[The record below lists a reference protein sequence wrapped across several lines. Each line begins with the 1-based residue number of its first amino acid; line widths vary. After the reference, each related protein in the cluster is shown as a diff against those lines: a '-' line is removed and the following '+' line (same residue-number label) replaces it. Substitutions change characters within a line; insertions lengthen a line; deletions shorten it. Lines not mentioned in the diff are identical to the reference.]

1 MALIMILK
9 DPKRLVVVEDSESVR
24 EAIVF
29 ALRKSGF
36 EVLTASNG
44 LEATAIMNEKKV
56 DLLLTDYH
64 MPEMNGLELI
74 RWVRGNEQYRRLPVL
89 VLTTEGQRD
98 VILHARAAGATGW
111 IHKPFTVEKLVQTI
125 RRFVR

>member
-1 MALIMILK
+1 MVLK
-9 DPKRLVVVEDSESVR
+9 NQKRLIVVEDSESVR

-29 ALRKSGF
+29 ALQRSGF
-36 EVLTASNG
+36 EVFTATNG
-44 LEATAIMNEKKV
+44 LEATVIMNEKKI

-74 RWVRGNEQYRRLPVL
+74 KWVRGNEQYRRLPVL

-98 VILHARAAGATGW
+98 VILDARNAGATGW
-111 IHKPFTVEKLVQTI
+111 IHKPFAVEKLVQTI
-125 RRFVR
+125 RRLIR